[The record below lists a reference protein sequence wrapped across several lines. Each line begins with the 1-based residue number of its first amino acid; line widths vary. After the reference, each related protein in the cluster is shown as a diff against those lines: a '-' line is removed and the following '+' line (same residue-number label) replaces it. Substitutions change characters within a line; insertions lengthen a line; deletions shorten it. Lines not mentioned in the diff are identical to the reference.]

1 MVDAPAR
8 RGRRSLDHAPVRVM
22 SARANLPT
30 RLRDLVSRRE
40 LLSGLIKSDIK
51 IKYKGSV
58 LGLFWS
64 MLAPAFTLGIYFL
77 VFSVVLKNGI
87 PNFVIYLFS
96 GLIVWNLFM
105 NAVSGATGVIVDRA
119 GLVKKVSFPR
129 EILALSNVGAAVI
142 YFLIQ
147 LVVLAL
153 LLAVFGHAPAWG
165 FLWILPISFAALYL
179 LTASV
184 AIVMSAVTVYL
195 RDVRHLMDVLLQL
208 WFWLTPVVYSYEH
221 SIAAALH
228 HHGIAWIYF
237 LNPVTLIVLT
247 FQRIF
252 YVNQTVFATS
262 TVHSAISNTQVH
274 TLLNVLPTWPM
285 STYFYL
291 NAALLGI
298 MAVVFLV
305 AESIF
310 GRLEGNFESEL

>member
-1 MVDAPAR
+1 MSDPTPAR
-8 RGRRSLDHAPVRVM
+8 VERRSLDGAPVRVM

-30 RLRDLVSRRE
+30 RLRDLLARRE

-77 VFSVVLKNGI
+77 VFSVFLKNGI
-87 PNFVIYLFS
+87 PNFVVYLFS
-96 GLIVWNLFM
+96 GLVAWNMFM
-105 NAVSGATGVIVDRA
+105 TAVGGATGVIVDRA

-129 EILALSNVGAAVI
+129 EILALSNVGASVV

-147 LVVLAL
+147 LGVLAIFL
-153 LLAVFGHAPAWG
+153 LLVGHAPAWG
-165 FLWILPISFAALYL
+165 YLWLLPISFAALYL

-195 RDVRHLMDVLLQL
+195 RDIRHLMDVALQL
-208 WFWLTPVVYSYEH
+208 WFWLTPVVYSYEN
-221 SIAAALH
+221 SIAAPLH
-228 HHGIAWIYF
+228 RHGLAVLYF

-252 YVNQTVFATS
+252 YVQTL
-262 TVHSAISNTQVH
+262 VHSTTTGAVLKI
-274 TLLNVLPTWPM
+274 LPTWPM
-285 STYFYL
+285 STYCYL
-291 NAALLGI
+291 NVALLGI
-298 MAVVFLV
+298 MIVVFLL